1 MAENKSLAPES
12 KPASV
17 SNPAPASKPAAR
29 EDNRPESVKAYDAK
43 PLGGPNP
50 QGNDP
55 KFANTA
61 EGVTPYTQNAEEIVT
76 PWPGPD
82 HEAVLRAAKVAGTA
96 GALGKEDDELEEIGQ
111 KVAEARALVDQ
122 RNRTT
127 DGNRVKEIDNRL
139 NELGF
144 ANPVATTE
152 AQRRGLEPLGRREPG
167 ASSKA

>member
-1 MAENKSLAPES
+1 MAENKSVDNQGNRRPGTGSLTEP
-12 KPASV
+12 KPG
-17 SNPAPASKPAAR
+17 
-29 EDNRPESVKAYDAK
+29 DAK
-43 PLGGPNP
+43 PLGHPAP
-50 QGNDP
+50 QGDDP
-55 KFANTA
+55 KVARTA
-61 EGVTPYTQNAEEIVT
+61 EGVTPDTQNAEEIVT

-82 HEAVLRAAKVAGTA
+82 HEAVLRAAKWAGA
-96 GALGKEDDELEEIGQ
+96 QGALGKGQDDLEEIGQ

>member
-1 MAENKSLAPES
+1 MAENKSPAPES

-17 SNPAPASKPAAR
+17 SNPAPASKPR

-82 HEAVLRAAKVAGTA
+82 HEAVLRAAKVAGA
-96 GALGKEDDELEEIGQ
+96 QGALGKHEDDLEDVGQ

>member
-1 MAENKSLAPES
+1 MAENKSADNKGNERPGTGSLTEPKAGDA
-12 KPASV
+12 KVLGQPASQGD
-17 SNPAPASKPAAR
+17 SPK
-29 EDNRPESVKAYDAK
+29 DQHTAK
-43 PLGGPNP
+43 
-50 QGNDP
+50 
-55 KFANTA
+55 
-61 EGVTPYTQNAEEIVT
+61 GVTPDTQNADEIVT

-82 HEAVLRAAKVAGTA
+82 HEAVLRAAKHAGTA

-111 KVAEARALVDQ
+111 KVAEARALVAQ

-152 AQRRGLEPLGRREPG
+152 AQRRGLEPLGRQEPG

>member
-1 MAENKSLAPES
+1 MAENKSPAPEG

-17 SNPAPASKPAAR
+17 SSPNKPAQAR

-82 HEAVLRAAKVAGTA
+82 HEAVLRAAKFAGSM
-96 GALGKEDDELEEIGQ
+96 GALGKGDDELENIGQ

-127 DGNRVKEIDNRL
+127 DGSKVKEIDARL

-152 AQRRGLEPLGRREPG
+152 AQRRGLEPLGRQEPG
-167 ASSKA
+167 PGSKA